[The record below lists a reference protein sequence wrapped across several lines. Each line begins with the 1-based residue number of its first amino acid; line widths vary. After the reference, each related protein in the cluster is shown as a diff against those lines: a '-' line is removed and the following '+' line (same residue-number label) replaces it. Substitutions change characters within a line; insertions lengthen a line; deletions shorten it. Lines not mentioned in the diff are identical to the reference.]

1 VGCHCLLRFPL
12 IHPPLYTNPQTP
24 MHIPTCIHVHMH
36 TYSSYTHLAYVC
48 PIHTCIHIPTLQ
60 IYMHPYTH
68 TWSSISIQ
76 THAHPT
82 LTYPIYIHYTFLLL
96 SPHIYLHILLS
107 LTPLCS
113 QTYTL
118 SSQIPPH
125 THPYPLPTHTLL
137 PTCLFW
143 RFRLPLCPVP
153 SLITGNA

>member
-1 VGCHCLLRFPL
+1 MSNGALQAAKNLGIKYNVSIRVIDEPTGRVVSEHVGHNAATNTLLTG
-12 IHPPLYTNPQTP
+12 IAHY
-24 MHIPTCIHVHMH
+24 
-36 TYSSYTHLAYVC
+36 LAGESLTGQV
-48 PIHTCIHIPTLQ
+48 
-60 IYMHPYTH
+60 
-68 TWSSISIQ
+68 SSIMHQWIPQYISLG
-76 THAHPT
+76 TMG